1 MGYQVFYDP
10 IISFSSVPAFR
21 GFLVSSFAISAPM
34 LVRGVRISI
43 VMVNNPTI
51 TGLQA
56 VLNNKLSVMRDI
68 SSFAPLKNGLYDVFF
83 EFDFERWLI
92 PAPATNI
99 IRIFPTGYAYSEASH
114 IGVVRDW
121 PDQVYANIA
130 ASDRLQASP
139 RLFTIAG
146 QRVSVV

>member
-10 IISFSSVPAFR
+10 IISFSSAPTVR
-21 GFLVSSFAISAPM
+21 GFFVSTFTVSAPM
-34 LVRGVRISI
+34 IVRGVRISI

-51 TGLQA
+51 TSLQA
-56 VLNNKLSVMRDI
+56 VLNNKLSAVRSV
-68 SSFAPLKNGLYDVFF
+68 SSFAPQKNGLYDVFF

-92 PAPATNI
+92 PAPANNV
-99 IRIFPTGYAYSEASH
+99 IRIFPTGYVYSEASH

-121 PDQVYANIA
+121 PDQVYNKIA
-130 ASDRLQASP
+130 ASDRLQSSP